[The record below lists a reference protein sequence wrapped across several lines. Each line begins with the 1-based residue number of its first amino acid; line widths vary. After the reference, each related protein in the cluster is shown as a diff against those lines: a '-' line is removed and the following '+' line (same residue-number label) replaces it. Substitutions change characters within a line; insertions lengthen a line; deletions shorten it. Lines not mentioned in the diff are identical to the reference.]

1 MDKMYAPW
9 RFKWIK
15 ESANGVADCFLCDA
29 LKDDPSS
36 DRENLVL
43 HRGEKAFIIMNRYP
57 YSNGHLMVCPNRHL
71 SDLRQMEPE
80 EWTETGDLTQRCLEA
95 MEKTLNP
102 HGFNLGWNMGSIA
115 GAGLEEHIHLHIVP
129 RWKGDTNF
137 MPVLGET
144 KVISQDMWDCYGQLI
159 EALGELA

>member
-1 MDKMYAPW
+1 MEKMYAPW

-15 ESANGVADCFLCDA
+15 ESANGVTDCFLCDA
-29 LKDDPSS
+29 LKEGIEN
-36 DRENLVL
+36 DRENLIL
-43 HRGEKAFIIMNRYP
+43 IRRENAFVIMNRYP

-71 SDLRQMEPE
+71 HDLRQMEPY
-80 EWTETGDLTQRCLEA
+80 EWEATGELTQVCMEA
-95 MEKTLNP
+95 MERTLHP
-102 HGFNLGWNMGSIA
+102 HGFNLGWNMGTIA

-144 KVISQDMWDCYGQLI
+144 KVISQDMWECYDQLKA
-159 EALGELA
+159 ALDSL